1 MNNMPYPFFQHPSP
15 TNIYEEIKK
24 IKEELYLIKEKLKL
38 LENTPKKDYLKK
50 DDSFHI
56 LWTQKCSFF
65 LIFVQYINK
74 ICYYKYIYN
83 YIMYE
88 SEA

>member
-56 LWTQKCSFF
+56 L
-65 LIFVQYINK
+65 
-74 ICYYKYIYN
+74 
-83 YIMYE
+83 
-88 SEA
+88 